1 MVGVLGVLVDIL
13 NVLFGLLGVLVDILG
28 VFVSFGIR
36 DGVSGI
42 FMPKYCEFV
51 FVLYAIDSVDKCC

>member
-1 MVGVLGVLVDIL
+1 MVGVLGVLVGI
-13 NVLFGLLGVLVDILG
+13 LGVLVDVLG
-28 VFVSFGIR
+28 VFVTFGIW